1 MIVMDSVTDHCD
13 IGRALLGTS
22 DYYQC
27 KGATEFWP
35 LGTTLKGGTMKEKIQ
50 NWLHDLGVA
59 LGLIEPPLQPVP
71 IRTDDEQRR
80 RQQRRR

>member
-1 MIVMDSVTDHCD
+1 M
-13 IGRALLGTS
+13 TS

-27 KGATEFWP
+27 EGATEFSAARHYP
-35 LGTTLKGGTMKEKIQ
+35 EGGTMKEKIQ

-80 RQQRRR
+80 RQPRRR

>member
-1 MIVMDSVTDHCD
+1 
-13 IGRALLGTS
+13 
-22 DYYQC
+22 
-27 KGATEFWP
+27 
-35 LGTTLKGGTMKEKIQ
+35 MKEKIQ

-80 RQQRRR
+80 RQPRRREVACSACGEGACPRPAAPQS